1 MWVSP
6 KVYFIDNSILISPT
20 KPTYLLIDAVG
31 SQPAGDVQTVYL
43 QLEPE
48 AIVHQEAYLLQN
60 YHRYTHILTFNDAVL
75 KSCPNAYKYV
85 FGTSRFFM
93 RGEDKKTMEDVKT
106 LSPDQKQFKV
116 TSVFNDKMMTIGHSF
131 RRNVFLNQNLFH
143 GIVPISCIFFIA
155 GDCGSLQ
162 PNSTHPQQ
170 NPRLGNTKWDMFHDA
185 QFHLT
190 IENSRQVNYF
200 SEKLCDALMTY
211 TIPIYYGCPN
221 ISDYFDT
228 TGWIILED
236 ENIST
241 LLNALYHLKPDHYER
256 HKETVLKNHELCK
269 QYMSLEVN
277 LNRGLKQI
285 PDF

>member
-1 MWVSP
+1 MWVGPKVSYIQYENLLSP
-6 KVYFIDNSILISPT
+6 KR
-20 KPTYLLIDAVG
+20 PTYSLVDAPGCIV
-31 SQPAGDVQTVYL
+31 QGDIPTVYM
-43 QLEPE
+43 QVEPE
-48 AIVHQEAYLLQN
+48 AIVHQEFYLLQN
-60 YHRYTHILTFNDAVL
+60 YHRYTHILTFNDNVL

-85 FGTSRFFM
+85 YGTSRFFM
-93 RGEDKKTMEDVKT
+93 RGADPKTMEDVKT

-116 TSVFNDKMMTIGHSF
+116 TSVFNDKMMTIGHAF
-131 RRNVFLNQNLFH
+131 RRQVFLNQGIFH
-143 GIVPISCIFFIA
+143 GILPIACAFFIA
-155 GDCGSLQ
+155 GDSGALQ

-170 NPRLGNTKWDMFHDA
+170 NPRLGESKWDMFHDA

-200 SEKLCDALMTY
+200 TEKLCDALITY

-221 ISDYFDT
+221 ISEYFDT

-236 ENIST
+236 ENLST
-241 LLNALYHLKPDHYER
+241 LANALYQLTPDHYER

-285 PDF
+285 QDL